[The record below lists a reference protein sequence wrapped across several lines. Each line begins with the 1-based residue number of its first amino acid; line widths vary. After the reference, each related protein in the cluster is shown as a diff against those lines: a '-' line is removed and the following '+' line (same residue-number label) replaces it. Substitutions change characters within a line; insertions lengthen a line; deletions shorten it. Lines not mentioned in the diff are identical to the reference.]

1 MSMKSILQNGA
12 IAIFCTALAF
22 GLFKYFEKPQQVI
35 VERRAPVKLVSGNS
49 TLNQTHA
56 VRSSGVTSS
65 SNLPDDFVEASK
77 LVIPSAVNITS
88 NVALGFRAGS
98 GSGVIISEDGYII
111 TNNHVVEDSENLEIL
126 LNDRRTFAA
135 EIIGVDRSTDLAV
148 IKINAKNLSPIH
160 FGNSEE
166 VQIGEWVL
174 AVGNPFGLNSTVT
187 AGIVSSK
194 ARNLNILRGEYAIES
209 FIQTDAVVNPGNSGG
224 ALVNT
229 DGDLIGINTAIL
241 TNSGNYEGYSFAIP
255 SNLVRKVVEDL
266 IEFGEVKR
274 AVLGVSI
281 RDINDKTAEQ
291 LGLPSISGVFI
302 RQIGKN
308 SSAAQAGLEPGDVI
322 THINGI
328 QINSVPELQE
338 QIALYRPG
346 EKVEVDYYRDGQLKT
361 VRDVILKS
369 IGQTFSDEDWQ

>member
-1 MSMKSILQNGA
+1 MIKSVLQNLG
-12 IAIFCTALAF
+12 IAVVCTFLAF
-22 GLFKYFEKPQQVI
+22 FLFKIFVKPQEVM
-35 VERRAPVKLVSGNS
+35 VKSRPAVQLVSSPTVQPQFSFPAGEGQN
-49 TLNQTHA
+49 A
-56 VRSSGVTSS
+56 PSS
-65 SNLPDDFVEASK
+65 FVNAAQQ
-77 LVIPSAVNITS
+77 VIPSAVNITS
-88 NVALGFRAGS
+88 NVSFGFRAGT

-111 TNNHVVEDSENLEIL
+111 TNNHVVENSDDLEIL
-126 LNDRRTFAA
+126 LNDRRSYKA
-135 EIIGVDRSTDLAV
+135 EIIGVDQSTDLAV
-148 IKINAKNLSPIH
+148 VKIEAENLDPIQ
-160 FGNSEE
+160 FGNSDV

-194 ARNLNILRGEYAIES
+194 ARNLNILRGDFAIES

-229 DGDLIGINTAIL
+229 EGQLIGINTAIL

-255 SNLVRKVVEDL
+255 ANLVRKVVGDL

-274 AVLGVSI
+274 AVLGVVI
-281 RDINDKTAEQ
+281 RDLNDRTAEE

-308 SSAAQAGLEPGDVI
+308 SSAANAGLEPGDVI
-322 THINGI
+322 THINKI

-346 EKVEVDYYRDGQLKT
+346 EIVAIDYYRDGKRKQIPEVT
-361 VRDVILKS
+361 LKS
-369 IGQTFSDEDWQ
+369 IENSFENEWQ